1 MSLLI
6 ASHLEKSF
14 DGVRALAGLSF
25 ELAAGEVH
33 ALVGENGAG
42 KSTFVRIVTGAEMAD
57 AGSLTIDDVP
67 AVFAAPAEARA
78 CGIAAIYQQP
88 ALFPDLSV
96 AENIAL
102 PVERGHVWSRVDWKR
117 RLEESRALLERLGAS
132 IDVRRTVDTL
142 SLPEQQ
148 LVEIAKAV
156 GANARILL
164 MDEPT
169 AALTDPEVDRLFA
182 VITRLRASG
191 AGVLYISHRLD
202 EVRRIADRVTIIRDG
217 QTVASG
223 LAADTDAA
231 GLIRLMVGRAVEAA
245 PSTQTRTIG
254 DVALEVRGLSSA
266 SAGVTDI
273 SLSAAAGEILGI
285 AGLVG
290 SGRTE
295 LAETLFGLRTADA
308 GEIWVHGSRR
318 IFRSPEDA
326 VRAGLAY
333 VPEDR
338 RRHGVLADLSVAANT
353 SLAALRRVSS
363 SGFVRRQAER
373 DLASEY
379 ITRFCI
385 RTPSTETEVG
395 RLSGGNQQKVALAR
409 WLATSPSILILDE
422 PTQGV
427 DVGAKAE
434 IHALMREL
442 AAEGL
447 AIVMISSDLQEI
459 LAMSDR
465 VLVMRRG
472 RASGVLDRTEAS
484 AETILALAV
493 DRHRSGPPAREH

>member
-1 MSLLI
+1 MSLLV
-6 ASHLEKSF
+6 ASQLEKSF
-14 DGVRALAGLSF
+14 PGVRALAGLSL

-42 KSTFVRIVTGAEMAD
+42 KSTFVRIITGAETAD
-57 AGSLTIDDVP
+57 AGSLTIDGALVS
-67 AVFAAPAEARA
+67 FSAPADARA
-78 CGIAAIYQQP
+78 CGIAAIYQHP

-102 PVERGHVWSRVDWKR
+102 PVEVGRPWSRVNWSR
-117 RLEESRALLERLGAS
+117 RVAESRALLDRLGAA
-132 IDVRRTVDTL
+132 IDVRRRVETL

-182 VITRLRASG
+182 VIGKLRASG

-202 EVRRIADRVTIIRDG
+202 EVRRIANRVTVIRDG

-223 LAADTDAA
+223 LAADTNPSEI
-231 GLIRLMVGRAVEAA
+231 IRLMVGRAVEHV
-245 PSTQTRTIG
+245 PGVSSRSNQG
-254 DVALEVRGLSSA
+254 VALEVRGLSSA

-273 SLSAAAGEILGI
+273 SFSACAGEILGV

-295 LAETLFGLRTADA
+295 LAETLFGLRPAEA
-308 GEIWVHGSRR
+308 GEIYVRGARHE
-318 IFRSPEDA
+318 FRSPSEA
-326 VRAGLAY
+326 VSAGLAY

-338 RRHGVLADLSVAANT
+338 RRHGVIADLSVAANT
-353 SLAALRRVSS
+353 SLASLGRVSS
-363 SGFVRRQAER
+363 SGFVKRQAER
-373 DLASEY
+373 DLASAY
-379 ITRFCI
+379 ISRFGI
-385 RTPSTETEVG
+385 RTPSTDTAVG
-395 RLSGGNQQKVALAR
+395 LLSGGNQQKVALAR

-434 IHALMREL
+434 IHALMRDL
-442 AAEGL
+442 VAGGL
-447 AIVMISSDLQEI
+447 AIVMISSDLPEI

-472 RASGVLDRTEAS
+472 TSSGVLERSDAS
-484 AETILALAV
+484 AEAILALAV
-493 DRHRSGPPAREH
+493 DRGRPSAAGPVH

>member
-1 MSLLI
+1 MSLLV
-6 ASHLEKSF
+6 AYNLEKSF
-14 DGVRALAGLSF
+14 PGVRALAGLSF

-42 KSTFVRIVTGAEMAD
+42 KSTFVRIVTGAETAD
-57 AGSLTIDDVP
+57 AGSLAIDGAPVS
-67 AVFAAPAEARA
+67 FSAPAEARA
-78 CGIAAIYQQP
+78 RGIAAIYQHP

-102 PVERGHVWSRVDWKR
+102 PFEQGRAWSRVNWPR
-117 RLEESRALLERLGAS
+117 RVEESRSLLERLGAA
-132 IDVRRTVDTL
+132 IDVRRRVETL
-142 SLPEQQ
+142 SMPEQQ

-156 GANARILL
+156 GANARILV

-182 VITRLRASG
+182 VIGKLRASG
-191 AGVLYISHRLD
+191 TGVVYISHRLD
-202 EVRRIADRVTIIRDG
+202 EVRRIADRVTVIRDG

-223 LAADTDAA
+223 LAADTNPTEI
-231 GLIRLMVGRAVEAA
+231 IRLIVGRAVEPA
-245 PSTQTRTIG
+245 PELRTPISRG
-254 DVALEVRGLSSA
+254 VALEVRGLSSA

-273 SLSAAAGEILGI
+273 SFIASAGEILGV

-295 LAETLFGLRTADA
+295 LAETLFGLRCAEA
-308 GEIWVHGSRR
+308 GEIYVRGSRHV
-318 IFRSPEDA
+318 FRSPSEA

-353 SLAALRRVSS
+353 SLASLGRVSS
-363 SGFVRRQAER
+363 SGFVKRQAER

-379 ITRFCI
+379 IGRFGI
-385 RTPSTETEVG
+385 RTPSTDTEVG
-395 RLSGGNQQKVALAR
+395 LLSGGNQQKVALAR

-442 AAEGL
+442 VAEGL
-447 AIVMISSDLQEI
+447 AIVMISSDLPEI

-465 VLVMRRG
+465 VLVMRQG
-472 RASGVLDRTEAS
+472 TSSGVLERADAS
-484 AETILALAV
+484 AEAILALAV
-493 DRHRSGPPAREH
+493 ERGRPSSPAPVH